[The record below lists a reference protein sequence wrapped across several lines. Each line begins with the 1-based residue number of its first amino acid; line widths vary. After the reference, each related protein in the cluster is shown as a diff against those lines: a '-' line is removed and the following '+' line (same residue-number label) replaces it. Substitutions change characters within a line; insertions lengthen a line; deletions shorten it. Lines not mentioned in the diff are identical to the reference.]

1 MNGTWRIYPPMRVT
15 CTVSCTST
23 IKGQKEKKNCSKV
36 SASAVQSTDVWWVDQ
51 RREGVFRSSPG
62 KATTNL
68 PGRLVISGVI
78 NYRHQHH

>member
-1 MNGTWRIYPPMRVT
+1 MEHGAYTHPCVSRVQFRARAR
-15 CTVSCTST
+15 SRA
-23 IKGQKEKKNCSKV
+23 KKKKKNCSKV

-51 RREGVFRSSPG
+51 RREGVFRSSPE